1 MCSYVL
7 TGFISLETDF
17 KKWKMANDPPK
28 LQHLK
33 RCVHQSVWGGAVL
46 KGVRVRMLLQFFL
59 KCPYRLRLLLT
70 SIYFTFQNTHCS
82 T

>member
-33 RCVHQSVWGGAVL
+33 RCVHQSVWGGGGGAE
-46 KGVRVRMLLQFFL
+46 GGT
-59 KCPYRLRLLLT
+59 CAHALT
-70 SIYFTFQNTHCS
+70 VFPEMSIQIKVTS
-82 T
+82 D